1 VQICIPSHQR
11 AATITT
17 HRLVPDALICV
28 PESQASEYKAAGCVN
43 VDTHPDL
50 IRGLT
55 PKLNWI
61 LDHLADSE
69 GIIFLDDDLEYLCR
83 CFVDRSEQKGRKVTE
98 ARLIKQILRNTAAV
112 ARDAN
117 AFFFGWE
124 SSESTIRYYSGLD
137 PFKFTGFINGCAMG
151 FIAGHG
157 LRFDESI
164 VAKNDYDICALNAF
178 RYRICLKDTRY
189 AFCQRET
196 FTGGGGQS
204 FFRNSQTEAR
214 DIAILRRKYGEVIIV
229 GKQGGTRKRDYAGVQ
244 KVTLRLP
251 Y

>member
-1 VQICIPSHQR
+1 M
-11 AATITT
+11 
-17 HRLVPDALICV
+17 
-28 PESQASEYKAAGCVN
+28 PESQAAEYKQAGCDYV
-43 VDTHPDL
+43 VTHPDS

-55 PKLNWI
+55 PKLNWM
-61 LDHLADSE
+61 LDNLVADE
-69 GIIFLDDDLEYLCR
+69 DAIFLDDDLEYLCR
-83 CFVDRSEQKGRKVTE
+83 CFVEKQDQVERKVTE
-98 ARLIKQILRNTAAV
+98 AGLIKQILRESAAI
-112 ARDAN
+112 AGEAG

-164 VAKNDYDICALNAF
+164 VAKNDYDIGALNAF
-178 RYRICLKDTRY
+178 RHRICLKDTRY

-214 DIAILRRKYGEVIIV
+214 DIAILRRKYGEIIVV

-244 KVTLRLP
+244 KVTLKLP

>member
-1 VQICIPSHQR
+1 M
-11 AATITT
+11 
-17 HRLVPDALICV
+17 
-28 PESQASEYKAAGCVN
+28 PESQRAEYQAAGCVD
-43 VDTHPDL
+43 VHTHPDS

-55 PKLNWI
+55 PKLNWM
-61 LDHLADSE
+61 LDHLVPDEDA
-69 GIIFLDDDLEYLCR
+69 IFLDDDLEYLCR
-83 CFVDRSEQKGRKVTE
+83 CFVEKRDGFERKVTQ
-98 ARLIKQILRNTAAV
+98 ADLILEILRGTAAI
-112 ARDAN
+112 ARECG

-124 SSESTIRYYSGLD
+124 TSESTIRYYSGLD

-178 RYRICLKDTRY
+178 RHRICLKDTRY
-189 AFCQRET
+189 AFCQRAT
-196 FTGGGGQS
+196 FTGSGGQS
-204 FFRNSQTEAR
+204 FFRNSETEAR
-214 DIAILRRKYGEVIIV
+214 DIAILRRKYGEVIQV

-251 Y
+251 F

>member
-1 VQICIPSHQR
+1 M
-11 AATITT
+11 
-17 HRLVPDALICV
+17 
-28 PESQASEYKAAGCVN
+28 PESQAVEYRDAGCLN
-43 VDTHPDL
+43 VETHPDS

-55 PKLNWI
+55 PKLNWM
-61 LDHLADSE
+61 LDHLADDD

-83 CFVDRSEQKGRKVTE
+83 CFTEKRDEIARKVTE
-98 ARLIKQILRNTAAV
+98 ASTINQIIMQTAAL
-112 ARDAN
+112 AREAG

-157 LRFDESI
+157 LRFDEEI
-164 VAKNDYDICALNAF
+164 VAKNDYDMCALNAF
-178 RYRICLKDTRY
+178 RHRICFKDTRY

-204 FFRNSQTEAR
+204 FFRNSQTEER
-214 DIAILRRKYGEVIIV
+214 DIAILRRKYGEVIVV

-244 KVTLRLP
+244 KVTLKLP

>member
-1 VQICIPSHQR
+1 VKIYIPSHKR

-17 HRLVPDALICV
+17 HQLVPSAIVCV
-28 PESQASEYKAAGCVN
+28 PESQRAEYEAAGCMHVH
-43 VDTHPDL
+43 THPDS

-55 PKLNWI
+55 PKLNWM
-61 LDHLADSE
+61 LATLATDE
-69 GIIFLDDDLEYLCR
+69 PTVFLDDDLDYLCR
-83 CFVDRSEQKGRKVTE
+83 CFTSASEASDRKVTE
-98 ARLIKQILRNTAAV
+98 VAVIFEIIQQTASLA
-112 ARDAN
+112 AEAG

-124 SSESTIRYYSGLD
+124 SSISTIRYYSGLD

-151 FIAGHG
+151 FIPGHG
-157 LRFDESI
+157 LRFDESV

-178 RYRICLKDTRY
+178 RHRICLKDSRY

-196 FTGGGGQS
+196 FTGSGGQS
-204 FFRNSQTEAR
+204 FFRNSETEQR
-214 DIAILRRKYGEVIIV
+214 DIAILRRKYGEVIVV

-244 KVTLRLP
+244 KVTLKLP

>member
-1 VQICIPSHQR
+1 MSTP
-11 AATITT
+11 
-17 HRLVPDALICV
+17 RLLPDAIVCV
-28 PESQASEYKAAGCVN
+28 PESQAGEYEQAGCMHVH
-43 VDTHPDL
+43 THPDS

-55 PKLNWI
+55 PKLNWM
-61 LDHLADSE
+61 LDHLADDE

-83 CFVDRSEQKGRKVTE
+83 CFTDRTEREVRKVTE
-98 ARLIKQILRNTAAV
+98 ARLIIEILKQTAA
-112 ARDAN
+112 ATRELG

-124 SSESTIRYYSGLD
+124 SSESTIRYYSGLE
-137 PFKFTGFINGCAMG
+137 PFKFTGFVNGCAMG

-178 RYRICLKDTRY
+178 RHHVCLRDTRY

-196 FTGGGGQS
+196 FTGSGGQS
-204 FFRNSQTEAR
+204 FFRNSETEAR
-214 DIAILRRKYGEVIIV
+214 DIAILRRKYGEIIV
-229 GKQGGTRKRDYAGVQ
+229 TGKQGGTRKRDYAGVQ
-244 KVTLRLP
+244 KVTLKLP

>member
-1 VQICIPSHQR
+1 VKICIPSHKR
-11 AATITT
+11 ATTITT
-17 HRLVPDALICV
+17 HQLAPDALVCV
-28 PESQASEYKAAGCVN
+28 PESQAAEYENAGCRHVA
-43 VDTHPDL
+43 THPDD

-55 PKLNWI
+55 PKLNWM
-61 LDHLADSE
+61 LDHLADDE
-69 GIIFLDDDLEYLCR
+69 GIFLDDDLEYLCR
-83 CFVDRSEQKGRKVTE
+83 CFTSREEQSSRKVTE
-98 ARLIKQILRNTAAV
+98 ARVIEQILKQTASLA
-112 ARDAN
+112 AEAG

-137 PFKFTGFINGCAMG
+137 PFTFTGFINGCAMG

-178 RYRICLKDTRY
+178 RHRICFKDTRY

-196 FTGGGGQS
+196 FTGSGGQS

-214 DIAILRRKYGEVIIV
+214 DIAILRRKYGEVIVV
-229 GKQGGTRKRDYAGVQ
+229 GRQGGTRKRDYAGVQ

>member
-1 VQICIPSHQR
+1 M
-11 AATITT
+11 TT
-17 HRLVPDALICV
+17 HRLVPDATVCV
-28 PESQASEYKAAGCVN
+28 PESQAADYERVGCHDV
-43 VDTHPDL
+43 VTHPDS

-55 PKLNWI
+55 PKLNWM

-69 GIIFLDDDLEYLCR
+69 GAIFLDDDLQYLCR
-83 CFVDRSEQKGRKVTE
+83 CFVEKRESVERKVTE
-98 ARLIKQILRNTAAV
+98 ARLIKQILKEMAAV
-112 ARDAN
+112 AREVG

-178 RYRICLKDTRY
+178 RHRICLKDTRY
-189 AFCQRET
+189 AFCQRDT

-214 DIAILRRKYGEVIIV
+214 DIAILRRKYGEVIVV

>member
-1 VQICIPSHQR
+1 MDVH
-11 AATITT
+11 
-17 HRLVPDALICV
+17 
-28 PESQASEYKAAGCVN
+28 
-43 VDTHPDL
+43 THPDS

-55 PKLNWI
+55 PKLNWM
-61 LDHLADSE
+61 LENLVPAEDA
-69 GIIFLDDDLEYLCR
+69 IFLDDDLEYLCR
-83 CFVDRSEQKGRKVTE
+83 CFTDRSEATQRKVTE
-98 ARLIKQILRNTAAV
+98 VGKIFEIIRETAAL
-112 ARDAN
+112 AREAG
-117 AFFFGWE
+117 AYFFGWE

-178 RYRICLKDTRY
+178 RHRICFKDTRY

-196 FTGGGGQS
+196 FTGSGGQS
-204 FFRNSQTEAR
+204 FFRNSETESR
-214 DIAILRRKYGEVIIV
+214 DIAILRRKYGEVIVV

>member
-1 VQICIPSHQR
+1 VQICIPSHKR

-17 HRLVPDALICV
+17 HRLAPDAIVCV
-28 PESQASEYKAAGCVN
+28 PESQAAEYQAAGCPN
-43 VDTHPDL
+43 VRTHPDS

-55 PKLNWI
+55 PKLNWM
-61 LDHLADSE
+61 LDHLADND

-83 CFVDRSEQKGRKVTE
+83 CFTSRDDKISRKVTE
-98 ARLIKQILRNTAAV
+98 ASLIHEIITETAAL
-112 ARDAN
+112 AAEMG
-117 AFFFGWE
+117 AYFFGWE

-137 PFKFTGFINGCAMG
+137 PFAFTGFINGCAMG

-178 RYRICLKDTRY
+178 RHRICFKDTRY

-196 FTGGGGQS
+196 FTGSGGQS
-204 FFRNSQTEAR
+204 FYRNSQTEAR
-214 DIAILRRKYGEVIIV
+214 DIAILRRKYGEAIVV
-229 GKQGGTRKRDYAGVQ
+229 GKQGGTRKRDYAGVK
-244 KVTLRLP
+244 KVTLKLP

>member
-1 VQICIPSHQR
+1 MPDSQR
-11 AATITT
+11 A
-17 HRLVPDALICV
+17 
-28 PESQASEYKAAGCVN
+28 EYEAAGCLDVQ
-43 VDTHPDL
+43 THPDS

-55 PKLNWI
+55 PKLNWM
-61 LDHLADSE
+61 LENLVPNEDA
-69 GIIFLDDDLEYLCR
+69 IFLDDDLEYLCR
-83 CFVDRSEQKGRKVTE
+83 CFTDRGEANERKVTE
-98 ARLIKQILRNTAAV
+98 AQIIFEIICETAAL
-112 ARDAN
+112 AREAG

-157 LRFDESI
+157 LRFDETI

-178 RYRICLKDTRY
+178 RHRICFKDARY

-196 FTGGGGQS
+196 FTGSGGQS
-204 FFRNSQTEAR
+204 FFRNSQTEAL
-214 DIAILRRKYGEVIIV
+214 DIAILRRKYGEVIVV

-244 KVTLRLP
+244 KVTLKLP